1 MDATTKKLLNLL
13 GSDNFELRVAA
24 AQVLAELA
32 ISTKPVIK
40 ALGNC
45 LREPYEPIQ
54 LAALK
59 GLARLG
65 AADVSHLVVP
75 MILKGGAIREH
86 SMAVIAAIGPFAVPQ
101 LRDLYDQ
108 ADFNGR
114 RAIITTLSTVN
125 GKPAVEFLL
134 KKLKEES
141 FEQQQHLL
149 ARLSD
154 AINSMKP
161 AQQTPVFPLVQK
173 LLRGKPDP
181 AGPYLHISGL
191 ILLGCFKGRVL
202 AGRARKILR
211 NYADTKHL
219 PEIRRFG
226 LISLYRQ
233 SNELKVT
240 PGFTR
245 FLQKKLCESDWEN
258 VAQHALTGFKKINL
272 PAKDCVK
279 LVQMLNKSP
288 HFAVHIHI
296 FERLKGIDKPEIAA
310 AIVPFLSDSRF
321 RVREAAERAL
331 REISSGIESLFKTL
345 VESEDLEV
353 TQRVNSIL
361 EEFPQKTRRK
371 YLDRAVKRL
380 LLLFERNDA
389 RFRSFLEFVKSVD
402 PEPLRAKVYEKVVK
416 LKNGAS
422 REKWTRITDYMQLLW
437 DNHMITSEGRY
448 HFAISLLRQSSR
460 NLDPASR
467 RSDLGLRVLRA
478 LIYDSYEELV
488 EKIVIDKH
496 IKPEDFYYL
505 GFHFSE
511 EGEQMGQFGICM
523 LQHLVEA
530 FPRSKLCEQAQQ
542 KLRLHLGD
550 EVEEEPE
557 AEAEE
562 KPAKEEEAAGKKAKK
577 PAGKAKKSAGKAKEK
592 SKSSSRRVTIDVS
605 ASTSAARKARSAKK
619 KPKGK

>member
-13 GSDNFELRVAA
+13 SSDDLELRVAA
-24 AQVLAELA
+24 AQVFSELG

-45 LREPYEPIQ
+45 LREPYEPMQ

-65 AADVSHLVVP
+65 ATDVSHLVVP
-75 MILKGGAIREH
+75 MILKGGIIREH
-86 SMAVIAAIGPFAVPQ
+86 SMAVITAIGPSAIPQ
-101 LRDLYDQ
+101 LRDLYEK

-114 RAIITTLSTVN
+114 RAIISTLSAVN
-125 GKPAVEFLL
+125 GKSAVEFLL
-134 KKLKEES
+134 KKLEEES

-154 AINSMKP
+154 SINTMKP

-173 LLRGKPDP
+173 LLRGKPDS
-181 AGPYLHISGL
+181 ASPYLHISGL
-191 ILLGCFKGRVL
+191 ILLGCFKGRSL

-211 NYADTKHL
+211 NYADQRHL
-219 PEIRRFG
+219 PEIRRFAF
-226 LISLYRQ
+226 ISLYRQ
-233 SNELKVT
+233 SDELKAT
-240 PGFTR
+240 PDYTR
-245 FLQKKLCESDWEN
+245 FLQKSLCDADWEN
-258 VAQHALTGFKKINL
+258 VAQHALTGFKKIDL
-272 PAKDCVK
+272 PAKDSIK
-279 LVQMLNKSP
+279 LVQLLNKSP

-321 RVREAAERAL
+321 RVREAAEATL

-361 EEFPQKTRRK
+361 QEFPQKTRCK

-380 LLLFERNDA
+380 ILLFERNDV
-389 RFRSFLEFVKSVD
+389 RYRSFLEFVKGVD
-402 PEPLRAKVYEKVVK
+402 ADPLRTKVYQKAVK
-416 LKNGAS
+416 LKNSSS
-422 REKWTRITDYMQLLW
+422 RDKWVRITEYMQLLW
-437 DNHMITSEGRY
+437 DHHMITSEGRY
-448 HFAISLLRQSSR
+448 FFAVALIRQSSR
-460 NLDPASR
+460 DLDPASR

-478 LIYDSYEELV
+478 LIYDSYIELV
-488 EKIVIDKH
+488 EKITVDKH
-496 IKPEDFYYL
+496 IDPEDYYYL
-505 GFHFSE
+505 GFHFAE
-511 EGEQMGQFGICM
+511 EGEQMGRFGIRM
-523 LQHLVEA
+523 LRHLVEA
-530 FPRSKLCEQAQQ
+530 FPRNKISEQAQQ

-550 EVEEEPE
+550 EVEEE
-557 AEAEE
+557 
-562 KPAKEEEAAGKKAKK
+562 EAAEPSKAEKAKK
-577 PAGKAKKSAGKAKEK
+577 PAGKKKKSAGKKK
-592 SKSSSRRVTIDVS
+592 SKKTSSRRVTIDVS

>member
-13 GSDNFELRVAA
+13 GSDNLELRVAA
-24 AQVLAELA
+24 TQVLAELA

-86 SMAVIAAIGPFAVPQ
+86 SMAVIAAIGSSAVPQ

-134 KKLKEES
+134 KKLVEES

-161 AQQTPVFPLVQK
+161 AQQTPIFPLVQK

-181 AGPYLHISGL
+181 ASPYLHISGL
-191 ILLGCFKGRVL
+191 ILLGCFKGKTL

-211 NYADTKHL
+211 NYSDAKHL

-233 SNELKVT
+233 SDELKAT
-240 PGFTR
+240 PDFTR
-245 FLQKKLCESDWEN
+245 FLQKNLCDSDWEN

-279 LVQMLNKSP
+279 LLQLLNKSP

-321 RVREAAERAL
+321 RVREAAETAL

-361 EEFPQKTRRK
+361 QEFPQKTRRK

-380 LLLFERNDA
+380 LLLFERNDV
-389 RFRSFLEFVKSVD
+389 RSRSFLEFVKGVD
-402 PEPLRAKVYEKVVK
+402 PEPLRAKVHEKVVK

-422 REKWTRITDYMQLLW
+422 REKWARITDYMQLLW

-448 HFAISLLRQSSR
+448 YFAISLVRQSSR

-488 EKIVIDKH
+488 EKIFIDKH

-511 EGEQMGQFGICM
+511 EDEQMGQFGIRM
-523 LQHLVEA
+523 LQHLVET
-530 FPRSKLCEQAQQ
+530 FPRSNLCEQAQQ

-550 EVEEEPE
+550 EVEEEPA

-562 KPAKEEEAAGKKAKK
+562 KPVEEEASKSSADAEK
-577 PAGKAKKSAGKAKEK
+577 KAKKSAGKEK
-592 SKSSSRRVTIDVS
+592 KKKSSSRRVTIDVS

>member
-86 SMAVIAAIGPFAVPQ
+86 SMAVIAAIGPSSVPQ

-134 KKLKEES
+134 KKLEEES

-181 AGPYLHISGL
+181 ASPYLHISGL
-191 ILLGCFKGRVL
+191 ILLGCFKGRTL

-211 NYADTKHL
+211 NYSDTKHL

-233 SNELKVT
+233 SDELKAT
-240 PGFTR
+240 PDFTR
-245 FLQKKLCESDWEN
+245 FLQKNLCDSDWEN

-272 PAKDCVK
+272 PAKDSVK
-279 LVQMLNKSP
+279 LVQLLNKSP

-321 RVREAAERAL
+321 RVREAAEMAL

-361 EEFPQKTRRK
+361 QEFPQKTRRK

-380 LLLFERNDA
+380 LLLFERNDV
-389 RFRSFLEFVKSVD
+389 RSRSFLEFVKGVD
-402 PEPLRAKVYEKVVK
+402 PEPLRAKIHDKVVR

-422 REKWTRITDYMQLLW
+422 REKWARITDYMQLLW

-448 HFAISLLRQSSR
+448 YFAISLIRQSTR

-496 IKPEDFYYL
+496 VKPEDFYYL
-505 GFHFSE
+505 GFHFAE
-511 EGEQMGQFGICM
+511 EGEQMGEFGIRM
-523 LQHLVEA
+523 LQHMVEA

-542 KLRLHLGD
+542 KLKLHLGD
-550 EVEEEPE
+550 ETE
-557 AEAEE
+557 EE
-562 KPAKEEEAAGKKAKK
+562 KPAEEEASEKSADVEKKTKKSAAKAKK
-577 PAGKAKKSAGKAKEK
+577 KKSKA
-592 SKSSSRRVTIDVS
+592 SSRRVSIDVS
-605 ASTSAARKARSAKK
+605 ASTSAARKAPAKK